1 MEEACPKAN
10 IFVTATGCSNIIT
23 RDHFPH
29 MKDDAILCNIGHFD
43 CEIDVAWLNTN
54 AKEKVNVKPQVSA
67 NWYYAV

>member
-1 MEEACPKAN
+1 MEDACPRAN

-23 RDHFPH
+23 QHHFPV

-54 AKEKVNVKPQVSA
+54 AKEKINIKPQV
-67 NWYYAV
+67 